1 MIAGDM
7 VRQRIEIMNI
17 DAEEVRV
24 DYIGFNSL
32 YKDKISRMICGD
44 NMVFPEIRLR
54 VAIRV
59 KDYATAVKFS
69 DEFDSMYGSG
79 PFACGG
85 VTMAI
90 SEIINVCS
98 VFVDRKD
105 ITVGVKY
112 WEV

>member
-1 MIAGDM
+1 M
-7 VRQRIEIMNI
+7 
-17 DAEEVRV
+17 
-24 DYIGFNSL
+24 
-32 YKDKISRMICGD
+32 YKDKISRMICGE

-59 KDYATAVKFS
+59 KDYAAAVKFR
-69 DEFDSMYGSG
+69 DEFDSLYGSG

-98 VFVDRKD
+98 VFVDRS
-105 ITVGVKY
+105 IINVEVKY
-112 WEV
+112 WEA